1 MTKSFDD
8 VDDFDKIKPGT
19 IDVDDLFGS
28 SDEPFEENEVE
39 VGKVNDTESTED
51 YSDYIFDSDDKPIK
65 VENEEDNS
73 DELFDFSES
82 NEMTIVDEEEQTD
95 SFEKSEINSDSEPVD
110 EKTEDKSSESEE
122 NESYEGDSIVVG
134 QLADIEEDSDSE
146 ENESDVDDII
156 VVEKSTDDEVE
167 TTNED
172 SKSEENVLEDLVNEG
187 MKAVEGEFIPNE
199 ISESVEEKSE
209 EVEIKDVGFEEDT
222 ESEIDN
228 PTTEPVKIEEEIDV
242 VPTSEEIHEES
253 TEEVKEESKEEKF
266 ETEKLEKAVEE
277 MDKQETEREVL
288 NLSPEEKEYFE
299 TESDG
304 SLADFMKKSF
314 KKRVAEI
321 QSAFTENALINYLE
335 GYSSKEDRKLIQEQY
350 CFEYGKYYKYVDFK
364 NPNAKA
370 ALWILVAGEFAELIE
385 QKKFNGEIQ
394 PIVET
399 SDIGDDPNN
408 IEDENITA
416 IKEKRRKEA
425 TEQSKYG
432 IDRCVWDIDDN
443 IAEENTSIFDEQK
456 DLFSEF
462 KKTEFYGI
470 LTQVMES
477 TRIADMSQIRCKV
490 SIKESCGYYPI
501 IDFSTGVR
509 VICIDTEDSSQYNNH
524 PLLFN
529 RKLPFQFKV
538 PKHGIKTRIIYSD
551 ICRECAIAVVFAL
564 KKLIAFDYIKPRYK
578 INIANNYVI
587 SYTTEQMYLDMFEKG
602 DPDSKRPGSST
613 YYSPKPATNF
623 VGVVVLD
630 KKTEKDIKSI
640 HRNQI
645 YRDLN
650 RMPDI
655 SVDNYDP
662 QFILSARY
670 IRNDLRLRNPTIPAN
685 QRFVEYI
692 ITQYTECNSVIVNDG
707 IQVVCACIIKEHR
720 LNYGPGTP
728 YSISFEFDRDNLL
741 TPAVVRMLD
750 NRDGFELS
758 MIKKCQPLECMQTF
772 ILPPSRRKLDGVLPS
787 EKGRLDIRYF
797 SPQGIQS
804 RYREQRDLWSRY
816 DLTTQQGRNE
826 FIKSRG
832 FEIFISPKYMTFD
845 IMPECLMNIENGN
858 VIRNIQKIS
867 ITALS
872 DRNSDDT
879 INLLNKQKEMEYYK
893 SLDQSE
899 LGTFQKFLINATN
912 IMLDFLGQN
921 N

>member
-1 MTKSFDD
+1 MAKSFDD
-8 VDDFDKIKPGT
+8 DDDFYKFKPGT
-19 IDVDDLFGS
+19 IDVDDLFDS
-28 SDEPFEENEVE
+28 SDEPFEENDVE
-39 VGKVNDTESTED
+39 VGTVNGSESTED
-51 YSDYIFDSDDKPIK
+51 YSDYTFDYDDKPVK
-65 VENEEDNS
+65 VENEEDDS
-73 DELFDFSES
+73 DDIFDF
-82 NEMTIVDEEEQTD
+82 DEETTNDEETMNAEETIIDEDKQID
-95 SFEKSEINSDSEPVD
+95 SSEKYEIDLDSDLID
-110 EKTEDKSSESEE
+110 EDTNDKSSKSEE
-122 NESYEGDSIVVG
+122 KEFYEGDSVMVG
-134 QLADIEEDSDSE
+134 QLVEE
-146 ENESDVDDII
+146 ENS
-156 VVEKSTDDEVE
+156 EKQ
-167 TTNED
+167 
-172 SKSEENVLEDLVNEG
+172 VLEDLVNEG
-187 MKAVEGEFIPNE
+187 MKAVEGESISKE
-199 ISESVEEKSE
+199 TSESSE

-222 ESEIDN
+222 ESKIDA
-228 PTTEPVKIEEEIDV
+228 PTTEPVKIEEEKSIDV
-242 VPTSEEIHEES
+242 NSSTEEIHEES

-277 MDKQETEREVL
+277 MDKQETEQEEP

-321 QSAFTENALINYLE
+321 QNAFTENALVNYLE

-399 SDIGDDPNN
+399 SNIGDDPNN

-416 IKEKRRKEA
+416 IKEKHRKESI
-425 TEQSKYG
+425 EQSKYG

-462 KKTEFYGI
+462 KKTVFYGI

-477 TRIADMSQIRCKV
+477 TRIADMSQIRCQV

-630 KKTEKDIKSI
+630 KKTEKDIKSV

-645 YRDLN
+645 YKDLN

-772 ILPPSRRKLDGVLPS
+772 ILPPSRRKSDGVLPS
-787 EKGRLDIRYF
+787 EKGRLDVRYF
-797 SPQGIQS
+797 SPQGIQN

>member
-1 MTKSFDD
+1 M
-8 VDDFDKIKPGT
+8 
-19 IDVDDLFGS
+19 
-28 SDEPFEENEVE
+28 
-39 VGKVNDTESTED
+39 
-51 YSDYIFDSDDKPIK
+51 
-65 VENEEDNS
+65 
-73 DELFDFSES
+73 
-82 NEMTIVDEEEQTD
+82 
-95 SFEKSEINSDSEPVD
+95 
-110 EKTEDKSSESEE
+110 
-122 NESYEGDSIVVG
+122 
-134 QLADIEEDSDSE
+134 
-146 ENESDVDDII
+146 
-156 VVEKSTDDEVE
+156 
-167 TTNED
+167 
-172 SKSEENVLEDLVNEG
+172 
-187 MKAVEGEFIPNE
+187 
-199 ISESVEEKSE
+199 
-209 EVEIKDVGFEEDT
+209 
-222 ESEIDN
+222 
-228 PTTEPVKIEEEIDV
+228 
-242 VPTSEEIHEES
+242 
-253 TEEVKEESKEEKF
+253 
-266 ETEKLEKAVEE
+266 
-277 MDKQETEREVL
+277 
-288 NLSPEEKEYFE
+288 
-299 TESDG
+299 
-304 SLADFMKKSF
+304 
-314 KKRVAEI
+314 
-321 QSAFTENALINYLE
+321 
-335 GYSSKEDRKLIQEQY
+335 
-350 CFEYGKYYKYVDFK
+350 
-364 NPNAKA
+364 
-370 ALWILVAGEFAELIE
+370 
-385 QKKFNGEIQ
+385 
-394 PIVET
+394 
-399 SDIGDDPNN
+399 
-408 IEDENITA
+408 
-416 IKEKRRKEA
+416 
-425 TEQSKYG
+425 
-432 IDRCVWDIDDN
+432 
-443 IAEENTSIFDEQK
+443 
-456 DLFSEF
+456 
-462 KKTEFYGI
+462 
-470 LTQVMES
+470 
-477 TRIADMSQIRCKV
+477 
-490 SIKESCGYYPI
+490 
-501 IDFSTGVR
+501 
-509 VICIDTEDSSQYNNH
+509 
-524 PLLFN
+524 
-529 RKLPFQFKV
+529 
-538 PKHGIKTRIIYSD
+538 
-551 ICRECAIAVVFAL
+551 

-630 KKTEKDIKSI
+630 KKTEKDIKSV

>member
-1 MTKSFDD
+1 MIENDQLEEENIKTPDEEVEEMAKSFDD
-8 VDDFDKIKPGT
+8 DDDFDKFKPGT
-19 IDVDDLFGS
+19 IDVDDLFES

-39 VGKVNDTESTED
+39 VGITNDVESTED
-51 YSDYIFDSDDKPIK
+51 YSDYTFDYDDKPVK

-73 DELFDFSES
+73 DELFDFSTS
-82 NEMTIVDEEEQTD
+82 DETTMNDEDEQTD
-95 SFEKSEINSDSEPVD
+95 SFKISEIDNSSELID
-110 EKTEDKSSESEE
+110 EKIEDNHSISEE
-122 NESYEGDSIVVG
+122 NESNVSSESTK
-134 QLADIEEDSDSE
+134 EEDIVSNEDTESE
-146 ENESDVDDII
+146 EKI
-156 VVEKSTDDEVE
+156 
-167 TTNED
+167 
-172 SKSEENVLEDLVNEG
+172 LEDLVDDG
-187 MKAVEGEFIPNE
+187 MKAIEGESISNE
-199 ISESVEEKSE
+199 TSESVEETTE

-222 ESEIDN
+222 ESEIAA
-228 PTTEPVKIEEEIDV
+228 PTTEPIKIEDSNNIDSD
-242 VPTSEEIHEES
+242 SEEIHEES
-253 TEEVKEESKEEKF
+253 TEESKEEKF
-266 ETEKLEKAVEE
+266 ETEKLEKVIEE
-277 MDKQETEREVL
+277 MDKQETEQEVP

-335 GYSSKEDRKLIQEQY
+335 GYSSKEDRKLIQDQY

-394 PIVET
+394 PVVET

-477 TRIADMSQIRCKV
+477 TRIADMSQIRCQV

-630 KKTEKDIKSI
+630 KKTEKDIKSV

>member
-1 MTKSFDD
+1 MAKSFNDD
-8 VDDFDKIKPGT
+8 DDFDKFKPGT

-39 VGKVNDTESTED
+39 VGTVNDTESTED
-51 YSDYIFDSDDKPIK
+51 YSDYTFDSDDKPVK
-65 VENEEDNS
+65 VENEDDDS
-73 DELFDFSES
+73 DELFNF
-82 NEMTIVDEEEQTD
+82 DEDDQID
-95 SFEKSEINSDSEPVD
+95 SFENSEIDDEPKLSD
-110 EKTEDKSSESEE
+110 EKIEDDKPSESEE
-122 NESYEGDSIVVG
+122 KESYEGDAVVIG
-134 QLADIEEDSDSE
+134 QLADDEEAAEEETIVVEEDSESE
-146 ENESDVDDII
+146 EKI
-156 VVEKSTDDEVE
+156 
-167 TTNED
+167 
-172 SKSEENVLEDLVNEG
+172 LEDLIDDG
-187 MKAVEGEFIPNE
+187 MKAVEGESIPKE
-199 ISESVEEKSE
+199 TSKSIEEKTE

-222 ESEIDN
+222 ESEIDA
-228 PTTEPVKIEEEIDV
+228 PTTEPVKIEEGSVDMISSA
-242 VPTSEEIHEES
+242 T
-253 TEEVKEESKEEKF
+253 EESKEEKF
-266 ETEKLEKAVEE
+266 ETEKLEKVIEE
-277 MDKQETEREVL
+277 MDKQETEEEEP
-288 NLSPEEKEYFE
+288 NLSPEEKEYFS
-299 TESDG
+299 TEADG
-304 SLADFMKKSF
+304 SLSDYMKKAF

-321 QSAFTENALINYLE
+321 QSEFTENALVNYLE
-335 GYSSKEDRKLIQEQY
+335 GYSSKEDRKLIQDQY
-350 CFEYGKYYKYVDFK
+350 CFEYSRYYKYVDFK

-370 ALWILVAGEFAELIE
+370 ALWILVAGEFAKLIE

-399 SDIGDDPNN
+399 SNVGDDPNN

-416 IKEKRRKEA
+416 IKEKRRKESV
-425 TEQSKYG
+425 EQSKYG

-477 TRIADMSQIRCKV
+477 TRIADMSQIRCQV

-551 ICRECAIAVVFAL
+551 ICRECAIATVFAL

-630 KKTEKDIKSI
+630 KKTEKDIKSV

-645 YRDLN
+645 YKDLN

-692 ITQYTECNSVIVNDG
+692 ITQYSECNSVIVNDG

-720 LNYGPGTP
+720 LNYGQGTP

-750 NRDGFELS
+750 NHDGFELS

-772 ILPPSRRKLDGVLPS
+772 ILPPSRRKMDGVLPS

-832 FEIFISPKYMTFD
+832 FEVFISPKYMTFD

-899 LGTFQKFLINATN
+899 LGTFQKFLINATS

>member
-1 MTKSFDD
+1 MAKSFNDD
-8 VDDFDKIKPGT
+8 DDFDKFKPGT
-19 IDVDDLFGS
+19 INVDDLFGS

-39 VGKVNDTESTED
+39 VGTVNDTESTED
-51 YSDYIFDSDDKPIK
+51 YSDYTFDSDDKPVK
-65 VENEEDNS
+65 VENEDDDS
-73 DELFDFSES
+73 DELFNF
-82 NEMTIVDEEEQTD
+82 DEDDQID
-95 SFEKSEINSDSEPVD
+95 SFENSEIDDEPKLSD
-110 EKTEDKSSESEE
+110 EKIEDDKPSESEE
-122 NESYEGDSIVVG
+122 KESYESDAVVIG
-134 QLADIEEDSDSE
+134 QLADDEEAAEEETIVVEEDSESE
-146 ENESDVDDII
+146 EKI
-156 VVEKSTDDEVE
+156 
-167 TTNED
+167 
-172 SKSEENVLEDLVNEG
+172 LEDLIDDG
-187 MKAVEGEFIPNE
+187 MKAVEGESIPKE
-199 ISESVEEKSE
+199 TSKSTEEKTE

-222 ESEIDN
+222 ESEIDA
-228 PTTEPVKIEEEIDV
+228 PTTEPVKIEEGSVDMIS
-242 VPTSEEIHEES
+242 PAT
-253 TEEVKEESKEEKF
+253 EESKEEKF
-266 ETEKLEKAVEE
+266 ETEKLEKVIEE
-277 MDKQETEREVL
+277 MDKQETEEEEP
-288 NLSPEEKEYFE
+288 NLSPEEKEYFS
-299 TESDG
+299 TEADG
-304 SLADFMKKSF
+304 SLSDYMKKAF

-321 QSAFTENALINYLE
+321 QSEFTENALVNYLE
-335 GYSSKEDRKLIQEQY
+335 GYSSKEDRKLIQDQY
-350 CFEYGKYYKYVDFK
+350 CFEYSRYYKYVDFK

-370 ALWILVAGEFAELIE
+370 ALWILVAGEFAKLIE

-399 SDIGDDPNN
+399 SNVGDDPNN

-416 IKEKRRKEA
+416 IKEKRRKESV
-425 TEQSKYG
+425 EQSKYG

-477 TRIADMSQIRCKV
+477 TRIADMSQIRCQV

-551 ICRECAIAVVFAL
+551 ICRECAIATVFAL

-630 KKTEKDIKSI
+630 KKTEKDIKSV